1 MDKDDIKKEN
11 EMFLSICPRNC
22 YETCGLISHVQ
33 NGRLIKVEGD
43 PHHGYTQ
50 GKLCAKG
57 YAYTE
62 YVYSP
67 QRLRHPLRQVPRGSG
82 NWYRISWEEAL
93 EDIANKILELHHR
106 YGSSLACAYNKFSG
120 NLGVLHNA
128 TEGMFRGLGSHTKLS
143 GNACLAAGSDAVA
156 YNRGQL
162 IFHDPED
169 MAKSKAIVLWGVNPA
184 RTAVHQWNFIN
195 QARDKG
201 AQILVI
207 DPLYTPSAA
216 QADIYLQ
223 INPGTD
229 GLLAMAVLKILL
241 EEGKLNPE
249 YFGGNIY
256 GWESFQSY
264 LQEKVT
270 LEEAS
275 KVTGVPQEGIY
286 DLSSFY
292 KEKPCATWVG
302 FGLQRYSNGGQNIR
316 CIDALVALSGNHELK
331 GGGLYYNNLMDD
343 VFKNGLLNFP
353 RPMNQEVII
362 ERSIDINS
370 FAQEALA
377 LTDPP
382 LKFLWIA
389 GRNPLSQDQD
399 QQNWQKL
406 LNQLELVVAVDLF
419 MNETTAQADIVLP
432 AASPFEEYDLHQSY
446 WHQWIAINQKA
457 IPPFFEAK
465 SDLEIARSLT
475 KVLNKLQPNFSS
487 FPDQLTAL
495 DWIAAEFTPE
505 ILERLGIAEWQELLQ
520 GPRKLKIS
528 EGIGYDQGFQTEMG
542 KLKLYS
548 PEAKEHQLPALAR
561 FLEQG
566 KNSLYSL
573 RLLTPQSLFR
583 IHSQYRTVSW
593 LSQDQGAE
601 VVEMNP
607 YDAEIRGI
615 KEKESV
621 SVFNDWGNCQRKV
634 KLNDR
639 IPQGVIVIAQ
649 SGKDSVNQLL
659 AKQSADMG
667 TQYAGSRGAAYYDAW
682 VEVERGFKREG
693 M

>member
-1 MDKDDIKKEN
+1 MKKDDLKKDDLKKEN
-11 EMFLSICPRNC
+11 EIFFSVCPRNC
-22 YETCGLISHVQ
+22 YETCGLLSHVQ
-33 NGRLIKVEGD
+33 NGRLLKVEGD

-50 GKLCAKG
+50 GRLCAKG

-67 QRLRHPLRQVPRGSG
+67 QRLRYPLRQVPRGSG
-82 NWYRISWEEAL
+82 NWQRLSWEEAL
-93 EDIANKILELHHR
+93 EVIADKILELHHR
-106 YGSSLACAYNKFSG
+106 YGSSLACAYNRYSG
-120 NLGVLHNA
+120 NMGVLHYA
-128 TEGMFRGLGSHTKLS
+128 TEGMFRGFGSHTKLY
-143 GNACLAAGSDAVA
+143 GDTCLAAGSDAVV

-162 IFHDPED
+162 VFHDPED
-169 MAKSKAIVLWGVNPA
+169 MAESNAVILWGVNPA

-201 AQILVI
+201 AQLLVI
-207 DPLYTPSAA
+207 DPLYTPTAA

-241 EEGKLNPE
+241 EEGQLNQE
-249 YFGGNIY
+249 HVSEHIF

-270 LEEAS
+270 LEDAS
-275 KVTGVPQEGIY
+275 EVTGVPQEGIQE
-286 DLSSFY
+286 LAAFY
-292 KEKPCATWVG
+292 KKRPCATWVG

-316 CIDALVALSGNHELK
+316 CIDALVALSGNHHLK
-331 GGGLYYNNLMDD
+331 GGGLYYNNLVDD
-343 VFKNGLLNFP
+343 VFKKGLLNFS
-353 RPMNQEVII
+353 RPVSQEPII
-362 ERSIDINS
+362 ERRIDINS
-370 FAQEALA
+370 FAKEALD

-406 LNQLELVVAVDLF
+406 LKRLELVVTVDLF
-419 MNETTAQADIVLP
+419 MNETTAQSDIVLP

-475 KVLNKLQPNFSS
+475 KVLNKRQPNFSS

-495 DWIAAEFTPE
+495 DWIATEFTPE
-505 ILERLGIAEWQELLQ
+505 ILEKLGISEWQELLQ
-520 GPRKLKIS
+520 GPRKLKVP
-528 EGIGYDQGFQTEMG
+528 EMQW
-542 KLKLYS
+542 KLDLYS
-548 PEAKEHQLPALAR
+548 PEAKENQLPALAR
-561 FLEQG
+561 FLEQA
-566 KNSLYSL
+566 KKSEYPL

-583 IHSQYRTVSW
+583 IHSQYRDVSW
-593 LSQDQGAE
+593 LSQNQGAE

-607 YDAEIRGI
+607 DDALLRGLT
-615 KEKESV
+615 EKESV
-621 SVFNDWGNCQRKV
+621 SVYNDGGTCQRKV
-634 KLNDR
+634 KLNDHV
-639 IPQGVIVIAQ
+639 PQGVIVIAQ

-659 AKQSADMG
+659 ARQSADMG
-667 TQYAGSRGAAYYDAW
+667 DQYSGSRGLAYYDVW
-682 VEVERGFKREG
+682 VEVKRSSI
-693 M
+693 

>member
-1 MDKDDIKKEN
+1 MKKDDLKKDDLKKEN
-11 EMFLSICPRNC
+11 EIFFSVCPRNC
-22 YETCGLISHVQ
+22 YETCGLLSHVQ
-33 NGRLIKVEGD
+33 NGRLLKVEGD

-50 GKLCAKG
+50 GRLCAKG

-67 QRLRHPLRQVPRGSG
+67 QRLRYPLRQVPRGSG
-82 NWYRISWEEAL
+82 NWQRLSWEEAL
-93 EDIANKILELHHR
+93 EVIADKILELHNR
-106 YGSSLACAYNKFSG
+106 YGSSLACAYNRYSG
-120 NLGVLHNA
+120 NMGVLHYA
-128 TEGMFRGLGSHTKLS
+128 TEGMFRGFGSHTKLY
-143 GNACLAAGSDAVA
+143 GDTCLAAGSDAVV

-162 IFHDPED
+162 VFHDPED
-169 MAKSKAIVLWGVNPA
+169 MAESNTVILWGVNPA

-201 AQILVI
+201 AQLLVI
-207 DPLYTPSAA
+207 DPLYTPTAA

-241 EEGKLNPE
+241 EEGQLNQE
-249 YFGGNIY
+249 HVSEHIF

-270 LEEAS
+270 LEDAS
-275 KVTGVPQEGIY
+275 EVTGVPQEGIQE
-286 DLSSFY
+286 LAAFY
-292 KEKPCATWVG
+292 KKRPCATWVG

-316 CIDALVALSGNHELK
+316 CIDALVALSGNHHLK
-331 GGGLYYNNLMDD
+331 GGGLYYNNLVDD
-343 VFKNGLLNFP
+343 VFKKGLQNFP
-353 RPMNQEVII
+353 RPVSQKPII
-362 ERSIDINS
+362 ERRIDINS
-370 FAQEALA
+370 FAKEALE

-406 LNQLELVVAVDLF
+406 LKQLELVVTVDLF
-419 MNETTAQADIVLP
+419 MNETTAQSDIVLP

-475 KVLNKLQPNFSS
+475 KVLNKRQPNFSS

-495 DWIAAEFTPE
+495 DWIATEFTPE
-505 ILERLGIAEWQELLQ
+505 ILEKLGICEWQELLQ
-520 GPRKLKIS
+520 GPRKLKVP
-528 EGIGYDQGFQTEMG
+528 EMPW
-542 KLKLYS
+542 KLDLYS
-548 PEAKEHQLPALAR
+548 PEAKENHLPALAR
-561 FLEQG
+561 FLEQA
-566 KNSLYSL
+566 KKSEYPL

-583 IHSQYRTVSW
+583 IHSQYRDVSW
-593 LSQDQGAE
+593 LSQNQGAE

-607 YDAEIRGI
+607 DDASLRGLT
-615 KEKESV
+615 EKESV
-621 SVFNDWGNCQRKV
+621 SVYNDGGTCQRKV
-634 KLNDR
+634 KLNDHV
-639 IPQGVIVIAQ
+639 PQGVIVIAQ

-659 AKQSADMG
+659 ARQSADMG
-667 TQYAGSRGAAYYDAW
+667 DQYSGSRGLAYYDVW
-682 VEVERGFKREG
+682 VEVKRSSI
-693 M
+693 